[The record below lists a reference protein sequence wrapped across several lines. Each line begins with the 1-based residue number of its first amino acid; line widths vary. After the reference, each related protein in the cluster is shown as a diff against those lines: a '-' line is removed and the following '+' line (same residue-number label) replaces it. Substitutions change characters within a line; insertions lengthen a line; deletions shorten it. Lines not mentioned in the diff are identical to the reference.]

1 MSIPLDQRLA
11 RRLVTPLRRTPV
23 TPNQITALSLGLAL
37 AAGALFSTGG
47 AQAAAWA
54 AGLFALGR
62 FLDHADG
69 ELARL
74 QGRASRFGYY
84 FDYAVGAL
92 SSAALFV
99 GIGIGFQHGAL
110 GQWSVAVG
118 WAAAVCAL
126 IAMALGV
133 GVDSRHGGQAGG
145 YPARWGFELEDGIY
159 LVAPITWLGGL
170 DWFFILAASGQ
181 MLFCLWML
189 ARYLRAEPAPAAAG
203 P

>member
-23 TPNQITALSLGLAL
+23 TPNQITALSLGLAI
-37 AAGALFSTGG
+37 AAGALFSTGS
-47 AQAAAWA
+47 ARAAAWA

-99 GIGIGFQHGAL
+99 GIGIGFPHGAL

-126 IAMALGV
+126 TAMALGV

-189 ARYLRAEPAPAAAG
+189 ARYLRAEPVPAAF
-203 P
+203 